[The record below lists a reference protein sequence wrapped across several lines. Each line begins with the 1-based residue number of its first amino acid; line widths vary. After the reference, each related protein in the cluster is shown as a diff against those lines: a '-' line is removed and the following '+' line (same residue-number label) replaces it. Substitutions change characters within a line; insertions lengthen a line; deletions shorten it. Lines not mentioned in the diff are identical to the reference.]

1 MSVGPVTTKIRPPL
15 NVSMPKDFDKPA
27 KGGPVK
33 VGRYLEPVLVA
44 DVKHER
50 SLSNPRRL
58 GPQLDLQELLIFGF
72 AREIRDCYG
81 ARKPASP
88 LVESRRRNA
97 KASCERA
104 HA

>member
-33 VGRYLEPVLVA
+33 VGRDLETVQVA

-50 SLSNPRRL
+50 SLSNTRRL
-58 GPQLDLQELLIFGF
+58 GPQLDLQELLLFEF
-72 AREIRDCYG
+72 AREVHDCFG
-81 ARKPASP
+81 ATKADVATGR
-88 LVESRRRNA
+88 ESQA
-97 KASCERA
+97 
-104 HA
+104 